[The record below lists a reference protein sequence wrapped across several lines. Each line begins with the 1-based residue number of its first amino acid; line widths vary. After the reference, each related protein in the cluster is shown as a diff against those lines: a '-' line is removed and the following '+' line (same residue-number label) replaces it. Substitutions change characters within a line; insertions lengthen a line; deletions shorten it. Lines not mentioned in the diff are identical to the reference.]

1 MKGCNKWLRPFFAGI
16 VPSTGGNRIKERSW
30 NSVDFKKKNQPDEA
44 TIAPGMDDG
53 QGLNQEATDKEI
65 QKGDYTEVT
74 TLSYDE
80 VDPS

>member
-1 MKGCNKWLRPFFAGI
+1 MVASFFRGI
-16 VPSTGGNRIKERSW
+16 VPGPEGNRKDERSGY
-30 NSVDFKKKNQPDEA
+30 SMDFKKKKQPDEA

-65 QKGDYTEVT
+65 QDGDYTEVT
-74 TLSYDE
+74 KLSYDE

>member
-1 MKGCNKWLRPFFAGI
+1 M
-16 VPSTGGNRIKERSW
+16 KERR
-30 NSVDFKKKNQPDEA
+30 DYRMDQEKKKQADEA

-53 QGLNQEATDKEI
+53 AGLNEEATEKEI
-65 QKGDYTEVT
+65 EKGDYTEVT